1 MPFVTPGAVICLNR
15 DPHRGFRLTD
25 RSFENTAR
33 NKGQPYHETV
43 ACGGGGRAEA
53 FSCHFLSF
61 LPRSCSQ
68 QQRKPRRSHHP
79 PPAQGAA
86 RCRQRVPRSWL
97 MRCARCG
104 HALALRPENSG
115 SFILRRA
122 GEHRAS
128 SSSLLTGCAR
138 LVLPLQLGASGCFP
152 KGTAPPRWVCLLL
165 PSLWIHHLHALTC
178 QAGPLLPLHGGFTD
192 TRCISSL
199 PTSHS
204 NPLQQKQCLGE
215 AKVRRTLP
223 LPVFPKQS
231 NAFAT

>member
-1 MPFVTPGAVICLNR
+1 
-15 DPHRGFRLTD
+15 
-25 RSFENTAR
+25 
-33 NKGQPYHETV
+33 
-43 ACGGGGRAEA
+43 
-53 FSCHFLSF
+53 
-61 LPRSCSQ
+61 
-68 QQRKPRRSHHP
+68 
-79 PPAQGAA
+79 
-86 RCRQRVPRSWL
+86 

-115 SFILRRA
+115 SFILRWA

-204 NPLQQKQCLGE
+204 NPLNRSSVWGKLKYAGLFPSQFSPSRATRLQRDSSWLQAGE
-215 AKVRRTLP
+215 SL
-223 LPVFPKQS
+223 
-231 NAFAT
+231 